1 MPIVFYK
8 NIPYDDQVKSKYSNS
23 RVNEELNI
31 LVVETGVKLAINIT
45 S

>member
-8 NIPYDDQVKSKYSNS
+8 NIPYDAQVKSNYSK
-23 RVNEELNI
+23 VNEELNTLI
-31 LVVETGVKLAINIT
+31 VETGVKLTINIT